1 MISKYEAL
9 QEQIDNQPALGQ
21 QKLKAMLRF
30 LQDGQVSR
38 SELEKILTYDYKG
51 KTEEQPELYTTLVGL
66 VINLYIKNNGQENFL
81 ELYNSLQGEPEQVQD
96 GTVKEGEEQSEPTEG
111 NSTIIAPQHTERIPQ
126 AVAPRKRMRLASPKP
141 VEEAQ
146 EPVVEPVEE
155 AQEPVV
161 EPVEEAQ
168 EPVVE
173 PVEEVLPIEEVAEV
187 EEVKEQPV
195 AIEPIEPVTYVEP
208 ELEDTDLEEEVEE
221 ELESAEIE
229 VPEQPEDTEVGEPE
243 EPVAEDDSEP
253 VADAKPRK
261 KGGVLKYIAVGVPT
275 VLAIGG
281 LVFWQVN
288 ENNKASSLAEQEV
301 VKILEEAPKK
311 EETAT
316 ALSSGEFDNNVKALT
331 TAIDTIKQNDKTG
344 LSGYFT
350 FEDKR
355 YIIQKYDQSGTL
367 TVFDPK
373 GEKVVYNDEWV
384 QKFIEN
390 SKAKAKKTEKKE
402 EKPKSSDDSSKKEN
416 KKDADSNAVQTKKK
430 EGSN

>member
-30 LQDGQVSR
+30 LQDGQVSQ

-51 KTEEQPELYTTLVGL
+51 KTEEQSELYTTLVGL
-66 VINLYIKNNGQENFL
+66 VIDLYIKNNGQENFL
-81 ELYNSLQGEPEQVQD
+81 ELYNSLQGEPEQVQAEP
-96 GTVKEGEEQSEPTEG
+96 VEEKENEPTEG
-111 NSTIIAPQHTERIPQ
+111 NSTIIAPQHTERTPQ

-141 VEEAQ
+141 KEEVQ
-146 EPVVEPVEE
+146 EPVVEPV
-155 AQEPVV
+155 
-161 EPVEEAQ
+161 
-168 EPVVE
+168 
-173 PVEEVLPIEEVAEV
+173 EEVAEV

-195 AIEPIEPVTYVEP
+195 ATEPIEPVTYVESK
-208 ELEDTDLEEEVEE
+208 LEDTDLEEEVE
-221 ELESAEIE
+221 APE
-229 VPEQPEDTEVGEPE
+229 VADTEVADEPE

-261 KGGVLKYIAVGVPT
+261 KGGVLKYVAVGIPT

-311 EETAT
+311 EEAT
-316 ALSSGEFDNNVKALT
+316 ALSSGEFENNVKALT
-331 TAIDTIKQNDKTG
+331 TAFDTIKQNDKTG
-344 LSGYFT
+344 LSGYFV

-355 YIIQKYDQSGTL
+355 YIIQKYDQTGTL
-367 TVFDPK
+367 TTFDSK
-373 GEKVVYNDEWV
+373 GEKVAYDDEWV

-390 SKAKAKKTEKKE
+390 SKAKAKKTENKKE
-402 EKPKSSDDSSKKEN
+402 EN
-416 KKDADSNAVQTKKK
+416 KKDGDSNTVQIKKK

>member
-30 LQDGQVSR
+30 LQDGQVSQ

-51 KTEEQPELYTTLVGL
+51 KTEEQSELYTTLVGL
-66 VINLYIKNNGQENFL
+66 VIDLYIKNNGQESFL
-81 ELYNSLQGEPEQVQD
+81 ELYNSLQEEPEQVQD
-96 GTVKEGEEQSEPTEG
+96 ESVKEGEEQSEPTEG
-111 NSTIIAPQHTERIPQ
+111 SSTIVAPQHTERTPQ

-141 VEEAQ
+141 KEEVQ
-146 EPVVEPVEE
+146 EPVVD
-155 AQEPVV
+155 
-161 EPVEEAQ
+161 
-168 EPVVE
+168 

-195 AIEPIEPVTYVEP
+195 ATEPIEPVTYVEP
-208 ELEDTDLEEEVEE
+208 ELEDTDLEEVEAPEV
-221 ELESAEIE
+221 ADTE
-229 VPEQPEDTEVGEPE
+229 VADEPEQPEQ
-243 EPVAEDDSEP
+243 PVAEDDSEP

-261 KGGVLKYIAVGVPT
+261 KGGILKYIAVGVPT

-311 EETAT
+311 EETGAG
-316 ALSSGEFDNNVKALT
+316 LSSGEFDNDVKALT
-331 TAIDTIKQNDKTG
+331 TTFDTIKKNDKTG
-344 LSGYFT
+344 LSGYFV
-350 FEDKR
+350 FENKR
-355 YIIQKYDQSGTL
+355 YIIQKYDQTGTL
-367 TVFDPK
+367 TTFDSK
-373 GEKVVYNDEWV
+373 GEKVAYDDEWV

-390 SKAKAKKTEKKE
+390 SKAKAKKTENKKE
-402 EKPKSSDDSSKKEN
+402 EKPKSSDDSSKKE
-416 KKDADSNAVQTKKK
+416 
-430 EGSN
+430 GSN

>member
-30 LQDGQVSR
+30 LQDGQVSQ

-51 KTEEQPELYTTLVGL
+51 KTEEQSELYTTLVGL
-66 VINLYIKNNGQENFL
+66 VIDLYIKNNGQENFL
-81 ELYNSLQGEPEQVQD
+81 ELYNSLQGEPEPVEE
-96 GTVKEGEEQSEPTEG
+96 KENEPTEG
-111 NSTIIAPQHTERIPQ
+111 NSTIIAPQHTERTPQ

-141 VEEAQ
+141 KEEVQ
-146 EPVVEPVEE
+146 EV
-155 AQEPVV
+155 
-161 EPVEEAQ
+161 Q

-187 EEVKEQPV
+187 EEVKEEPV
-195 AIEPIEPVTYVEP
+195 ATEPIEPVTYVEP
-208 ELEDTDLEEEVEE
+208 ELEDTDLEEVEAPEV
-221 ELESAEIE
+221 A
-229 VPEQPEDTEVGEPE
+229 DTEVADEPE
-243 EPVAEDDSEP
+243 EPVVEDDSEP

-311 EETAT
+311 EDTAT

-331 TAIDTIKQNDKTG
+331 TAFDTIKQNDKTG

-367 TVFDPK
+367 TVFDSK

>member
-9 QEQIDNQPALGQ
+9 QEQIDNQPALRQ

-30 LQDGQVSR
+30 LQDGQVSQ

-51 KTEEQPELYTTLVGL
+51 KTEEQSELYTTLVGL
-66 VINLYIKNNGQENFL
+66 VIDLYIKNNGQENFL
-81 ELYNSLQGEPEQVQD
+81 ELYNSLQGEPEQVQAEP
-96 GTVKEGEEQSEPTEG
+96 VKEKEEQNEPTEG
-111 NSTIIAPQHTERIPQ
+111 DSTIIAPQHTERTPQ

-141 VEEAQ
+141 KEE
-146 EPVVEPVEE
+146 V
-155 AQEPVV
+155 
-161 EPVEEAQ
+161 Q

-187 EEVKEQPV
+187 GEVKEEPV
-195 AIEPIEPVTYVEP
+195 ATEPIEPVTYVEP
-208 ELEDTDLEEEVEE
+208 EFEDTDLEEVEAPEV
-221 ELESAEIE
+221 A
-229 VPEQPEDTEVGEPE
+229 DTEVADEPE
-243 EPVAEDDSEP
+243 QLEEP

-311 EETAT
+311 EDTAT
-316 ALSSGEFDNNVKALT
+316 ALSSSEFDNNVKALT
-331 TAIDTIKQNDKTG
+331 TAFDTIKQNEKTG

>member
-30 LQDGQVSR
+30 LQDGQVSQ
-38 SELEKILTYDYKG
+38 SELEKILTSDYKG
-51 KTEEQPELYTTLVGL
+51 KTEEQSELYTTLVGL
-66 VINLYIKNNGQENFL
+66 VIDLYIKNNGQENFL
-81 ELYNSLQGEPEQVQD
+81 ELYNSLQGELEQVQAEP
-96 GTVKEGEEQSEPTEG
+96 VKEKEEKNEPTEG
-111 NSTIIAPQHTERIPQ
+111 NSTIIAPQHTERTPQ

-141 VEEAQ
+141 KEEVQ
-146 EPVVEPVEE
+146 EL
-155 AQEPVV
+155 
-161 EPVEEAQ
+161 
-168 EPVVE
+168 VVE

-195 AIEPIEPVTYVEP
+195 ATEPTEPVTYVEP
-208 ELEDTDLEEEVEE
+208 ELEDTDLEEVEAPEV
-221 ELESAEIE
+221 A
-229 VPEQPEDTEVGEPE
+229 DTEVADEPEQLE

-311 EETAT
+311 EDTAT

-331 TAIDTIKQNDKTG
+331 TAFDTIKQNDKTG

-355 YIIQKYDQSGTL
+355 YIIQKYDQTGTL

>member
-30 LQDGQVSR
+30 LQDGQVSQ

-51 KTEEQPELYTTLVGL
+51 KTEGQSELYTTLVGL
-66 VINLYIKNNGQENFL
+66 VIDLYIKNNGQENFL

-96 GTVKEGEEQSEPTEG
+96 DSVKEGGGQSEPTEG
-111 NSTIIAPQHTERIPQ
+111 NSTIIAPQHTERTPQ

-141 VEEAQ
+141 KEEVQ
-146 EPVVEPVEE
+146 EPVVD
-155 AQEPVV
+155 
-161 EPVEEAQ
+161 
-168 EPVVE
+168 
-173 PVEEVLPIEEVAEV
+173 PVEEVVEV

-195 AIEPIEPVTYVEP
+195 ATEPIEPVTYVEP
-208 ELEDTDLEEEVEE
+208 ELEDTDLEEEVE
-221 ELESAEIE
+221 APE
-229 VPEQPEDTEVGEPE
+229 VADTELADEPE

-311 EETAT
+311 EEAT

-331 TAIDTIKQNDKTG
+331 TAFDTIKQNDKTG
-344 LSGYFT
+344 LSGYFV

-355 YIIQKYDQSGTL
+355 YIIQKYDQTGTL
-367 TVFDPK
+367 TTFDLK
-373 GEKVVYNDEWV
+373 GEKVTYDDEWV

-390 SKAKAKKTEKKE
+390 SKAKAKKTENKKE
-402 EKPKSSDDSSKKEN
+402 EN
-416 KKDADSNAVQTKKK
+416 KKDADSNTVQIKKK

>member
-30 LQDGQVSR
+30 LQDGQVSQ
-38 SELEKILTYDYKG
+38 SELEKILTSDYKG
-51 KTEEQPELYTTLVGL
+51 KTEEQSELYTTLVGL
-66 VINLYIKNNGQENFL
+66 VIDLYIKNNGQENFL
-81 ELYNSLQGEPEQVQD
+81 ELYNSLQGEPEQVQAEP
-96 GTVKEGEEQSEPTEG
+96 VEEKQNEPTEG
-111 NSTIIAPQHTERIPQ
+111 NSTIIAPQHTERTPQ

-141 VEEAQ
+141 KEEVQ
-146 EPVVEPVEE
+146 EPVVDPVEE
-155 AQEPVV
+155 A
-161 EPVEEAQ
+161 
-168 EPVVE
+168 
-173 PVEEVLPIEEVAEV
+173 LPIEEVAEV

-195 AIEPIEPVTYVEP
+195 ATEPIEPVTYVEP
-208 ELEDTDLEEEVEE
+208 ELEDTDLEEVEAPEVADE
-221 ELESAEIE
+221 
-229 VPEQPEDTEVGEPE
+229 PEQLE

-311 EETAT
+311 EDTAT

-331 TAIDTIKQNDKTG
+331 TAFDTIKQNDKTG

-355 YIIQKYDQSGTL
+355 YIIQKYDQTGTL
-367 TVFDPK
+367 TTFDSK

>member
-30 LQDGQVSR
+30 LQDGQVSQ

-51 KTEEQPELYTTLVGL
+51 KTEEQSELYTTLVGL
-66 VINLYIKNNGQENFL
+66 VIDLYIKNNGQENFL
-81 ELYNSLQGEPEQVQD
+81 ELYNSLQGEPEQVQAEP
-96 GTVKEGEEQSEPTEG
+96 VKEKEEQNEPTEG
-111 NSTIIAPQHTERIPQ
+111 DSTIIAPQHTERTPQ

-141 VEEAQ
+141 KEEVQ
-146 EPVVEPVEE
+146 E
-155 AQEPVV
+155 Q
-161 EPVEEAQ
+161 
-168 EPVVE
+168 VVE

-195 AIEPIEPVTYVEP
+195 ATEPIEPVTYVEP
-208 ELEDTDLEEEVEE
+208 ELEDTDLEEVEAPEV
-221 ELESAEIE
+221 A
-229 VPEQPEDTEVGEPE
+229 DTEVADEPEQLE

-311 EETAT
+311 EDTAT

-331 TAIDTIKQNDKTG
+331 TAFDTIKQNDKTG

-355 YIIQKYDQSGTL
+355 YIIQKYDQTGTL

>member
-30 LQDGQVSR
+30 LQDGQVSQ
-38 SELEKILTYDYKG
+38 SDLEKILTYDYKG
-51 KTEEQPELYTTLVGL
+51 KTEEQSELYTTLVGL
-66 VINLYIKNNGQENFL
+66 VIDLYIKNNGQENFL
-81 ELYNSLQGEPEQVQD
+81 ELYNSLQGEPEVQVEP
-96 GTVKEGEEQSEPTEG
+96 VEEKEGKNESTEG
-111 NSTIIAPQHTERIPQ
+111 NSTIVAPQHTERTPQ

-141 VEEAQ
+141 KEE
-146 EPVVEPVEE
+146 V
-155 AQEPVV
+155 
-161 EPVEEAQ
+161 Q

-195 AIEPIEPVTYVEP
+195 ATEPIEPATYVEP
-208 ELEDTDLEEEVEE
+208 EPDLEDTDLEEEVEV
-221 ELESAEIE
+221 LEVA
-229 VPEQPEDTEVGEPE
+229 DTEVADEPE
-243 EPVAEDDSEP
+243 EPVVEDDSEP

-311 EETAT
+311 EEAG
-316 ALSSGEFDNNVKALT
+316 AGLSSGEFDNNVKALT
-331 TAIDTIKQNDKTG
+331 TAFDTIKQNDKTG
-344 LSGYFT
+344 LSGYFV

-355 YIIQKYDQSGTL
+355 YIIQKYDQTGTL
-367 TVFDPK
+367 TTFDSK
-373 GEKVVYNDEWV
+373 GEKVAYDDEWV

-390 SKAKAKKTEKKE
+390 SKAKAKKTENKKE
-402 EKPKSSDDSSKKEN
+402 EN
-416 KKDADSNAVQTKKK
+416 KKDADSNTVQIKKK

>member
-30 LQDGQVSR
+30 LQDGQVSQ
-38 SELEKILTYDYKG
+38 SELEKVLTYDYKG
-51 KTEEQPELYTTLVGL
+51 KTEEQSELYTTLVGL
-66 VINLYIKNNGQENFL
+66 VIDLYIKNNGQENFL
-81 ELYNSLQGEPEQVQD
+81 ELYNSLQGEPEQVQPEP
-96 GTVKEGEEQSEPTEG
+96 VEEKENEPTEG
-111 NSTIIAPQHTERIPQ
+111 NSTIIAPQHTERTPQ

-141 VEEAQ
+141 KEE
-146 EPVVEPVEE
+146 V
-155 AQEPVV
+155 
-161 EPVEEAQ
+161 Q

-195 AIEPIEPVTYVEP
+195 ATEPIEPVTYVEP
-208 ELEDTDLEEEVEE
+208 ELEDTDLEEVEAPEVADE
-221 ELESAEIE
+221 
-229 VPEQPEDTEVGEPE
+229 PEQLE

-311 EETAT
+311 EDTAT

-355 YIIQKYDQSGTL
+355 YIIQKYDQSTGSL
-367 TVFDPK
+367 TVFDAK

-390 SKAKAKKTEKKE
+390 SKAKAKKTENKKE

>member
-126 AVAPRKRMRLASPKP
+126 AVAPRKRMRLASPK
-141 VEEAQ
+141 
-146 EPVVEPVEE
+146 
-155 AQEPVV
+155 
-161 EPVEEAQ
+161 PVEEAQ

>member
-9 QEQIDNQPALGQ
+9 QEQIGNQPALGQ

-30 LQDGQVSR
+30 LQDGQVSQ
-38 SELEKILTYDYKG
+38 SELEKILTSDYKG
-51 KTEEQPELYTTLVGL
+51 KTEEQSELYTTLVGL
-66 VINLYIKNNGQENFL
+66 VIDLYIKNNGQENFL
-81 ELYNSLQGEPEQVQD
+81 ELYNSLQGEPEQVQAEP
-96 GTVKEGEEQSEPTEG
+96 VEEKEEKNEPTEG
-111 NSTIIAPQHTERIPQ
+111 NSTIIAPQHTERTPQ

-141 VEEAQ
+141 KEE
-146 EPVVEPVEE
+146 V
-155 AQEPVV
+155 
-161 EPVEEAQ
+161 Q

-195 AIEPIEPVTYVEP
+195 ATEPIEPVTYVEP
-208 ELEDTDLEEEVEE
+208 ELEDTDLEEVEAPEV
-221 ELESAEIE
+221 ADTE
-229 VPEQPEDTEVGEPE
+229 VADEPEQPEQPE

-331 TAIDTIKQNDKTG
+331 TAFDTIKQNDKTG

-355 YIIQKYDQSGTL
+355 YIIQKYDQTGTL
-367 TVFDPK
+367 TTFDSK

>member
-30 LQDGQVSR
+30 LQDGQVSQ

-51 KTEEQPELYTTLVGL
+51 KTEEQSELYTTLVGL
-66 VINLYIKNNGQENFL
+66 VIDLYIKNNGQENFL
-81 ELYNSLQGEPEQVQD
+81 ELYNGLQGEPEQVQAEP
-96 GTVKEGEEQSEPTEG
+96 VEEKENEPTEG
-111 NSTIIAPQHTERIPQ
+111 NSTIIAPQHTERTPQ

-141 VEEAQ
+141 KEEVQ

-155 AQEPVV
+155 A
-161 EPVEEAQ
+161 
-168 EPVVE
+168 
-173 PVEEVLPIEEVAEV
+173 LPIEEVAEV

-195 AIEPIEPVTYVEP
+195 ATEPIEPVTYVEP
-208 ELEDTDLEEEVEE
+208 ELEDTDLEEEVE
-221 ELESAEIE
+221 APE
-229 VPEQPEDTEVGEPE
+229 VADTEVADEPEEPEQPE

-253 VADAKPRK
+253 EADAKPRK

-331 TAIDTIKQNDKTG
+331 TAFDTIKQNDKTG

-355 YIIQKYDQSGTL
+355 YIIQKYDQTGTL
-367 TVFDPK
+367 TTFDSK

-390 SKAKAKKTEKKE
+390 SKAKAKKTENKKE

-430 EGSN
+430 KEGNN

>member
-30 LQDGQVSR
+30 LQDGQVSQ
-38 SELEKILTYDYKG
+38 SEIEKILTSDYKG
-51 KTEEQPELYTTLVGL
+51 KTEEQSELYTTLVGL
-66 VINLYIKNNGQENFL
+66 VIDLYIKNNGQENFL
-81 ELYNSLQGEPEQVQD
+81 ELYNSLQGEPEQVQAES
-96 GTVKEGEEQSEPTEG
+96 VEEKENEPTEG
-111 NSTIIAPQHTERIPQ
+111 NSTIIAPQHTERTPQ

-141 VEEAQ
+141 KEEVQ
-146 EPVVEPVEE
+146 EPV
-155 AQEPVV
+155 
-161 EPVEEAQ
+161 
-168 EPVVE
+168 
-173 PVEEVLPIEEVAEV
+173 I
-187 EEVKEQPV
+187 
-195 AIEPIEPVTYVEP
+195 YVEP
-208 ELEDTDLEEEVEE
+208 ELEDTDLEEEVE
-221 ELESAEIE
+221 APE
-229 VPEQPEDTEVGEPE
+229 VADEPE
-243 EPVAEDDSEP
+243 ELVAEDDSEP

-311 EETAT
+311 EEAT

-331 TAIDTIKQNDKTG
+331 TAFDTIKQNDKTG
-344 LSGYFT
+344 LSGYFV

-355 YIIQKYDQSGTL
+355 YIIQKYDQTGTL
-367 TVFDPK
+367 TTFDSK
-373 GEKVVYNDEWV
+373 GEKVTYDDEWV

-390 SKAKAKKTEKKE
+390 SKSKAKKTENKKE
-402 EKPKSSDDSSKKEN
+402 EN
-416 KKDADSNAVQTKKK
+416 KKDADSNTVQIKKK

>member
-30 LQDGQVSR
+30 LQDGQVSQ
-38 SELEKILTYDYKG
+38 SELEKILTSDYKG
-51 KTEEQPELYTTLVGL
+51 KTEEQSELHTTLVGL
-66 VINLYIKNNGQENFL
+66 VIDLYIKNNGQENFL
-81 ELYNSLQGEPEQVQD
+81 ELYNSLQGEPEQVQAEP
-96 GTVKEGEEQSEPTEG
+96 VEEKENEPTEG
-111 NSTIIAPQHTERIPQ
+111 NSTIIAPQHTERTPQ

-141 VEEAQ
+141 KEE
-146 EPVVEPVEE
+146 V
-155 AQEPVV
+155 
-161 EPVEEAQ
+161 Q

-187 EEVKEQPV
+187 EEVKEEPV
-195 AIEPIEPVTYVEP
+195 ATEPIEPVTYVEP
-208 ELEDTDLEEEVEE
+208 ELEDTDLEEVEAPEV
-221 ELESAEIE
+221 AE
-229 VPEQPEDTEVGEPE
+229 TEVADEPE

-253 VADAKPRK
+253 EADAKPRK
-261 KGGVLKYIAVGVPT
+261 KGGILKYIAVGVPT

-281 LVFWQVN
+281 LFFWQVN

-311 EETAT
+311 EDTAT

-331 TAIDTIKQNDKTG
+331 TAFDTIKQNDKTG

-355 YIIQKYDQSGTL
+355 YIIQKYDQTGTL
-367 TVFDPK
+367 TTFDSK

>member
-9 QEQIDNQPALGQ
+9 QEQIENQPALGQ

-30 LQDGQVSR
+30 LQDGQVSQP
-38 SELEKILTYDYKG
+38 ELEKILTYDYKG
-51 KTEEQPELYTTLVGL
+51 KTEEQSELYTTLVGL
-66 VINLYIKNNGQENFL
+66 VIDLYIKNNGQENFL
-81 ELYNSLQGEPEQVQD
+81 ELYNSLQGEPEQVQPEP
-96 GTVKEGEEQSEPTEG
+96 VEEKENEPTEG
-111 NSTIIAPQHTERIPQ
+111 NSTIHAPQHTERTPQ

-141 VEEAQ
+141 KEE
-146 EPVVEPVEE
+146 V
-155 AQEPVV
+155 
-161 EPVEEAQ
+161 Q

-173 PVEEVLPIEEVAEV
+173 PVEEV
-187 EEVKEQPV
+187 KEQPV
-195 AIEPIEPVTYVEP
+195 TTEPIEPVTYVEP
-208 ELEDTDLEEEVEE
+208 ELEDTDLEEEVEAPE
-221 ELESAEIE
+221 VSDIE
-229 VPEQPEDTEVGEPE
+229 VVDEPE

-311 EETAT
+311 EEAT

-331 TAIDTIKQNDKTG
+331 TAFDTIKQNDKTG
-344 LSGYFT
+344 LSGYFV

-355 YIIQKYDQSGTL
+355 YIIQKYDQTGTL
-367 TVFDPK
+367 TTFDSK
-373 GEKVVYNDEWV
+373 GEKVTYDDEWV

-390 SKAKAKKTEKKE
+390 SKAKAKKTENKKE
-402 EKPKSSDDSSKKEN
+402 EN
-416 KKDADSNAVQTKKK
+416 KKDADSNTVQIKKK

>member
-9 QEQIDNQPALGQ
+9 QEKIENQPALGQ

-30 LQDGQVSR
+30 LQDGQVSQ

-51 KTEEQPELYTTLVGL
+51 KTEEQSELYTTLVGL
-66 VINLYIKNNGQENFL
+66 VIDLYIKNNGQENFL
-81 ELYNSLQGEPEQVQD
+81 ELYNSLQGEPEQVQAEP
-96 GTVKEGEEQSEPTEG
+96 VKEKEEKNEPTEG
-111 NSTIIAPQHTERIPQ
+111 NSTIIAPQHTERTPQ

-141 VEEAQ
+141 KEEVQ
-146 EPVVEPVEE
+146 EV
-155 AQEPVV
+155 
-161 EPVEEAQ
+161 Q

-187 EEVKEQPV
+187 EEVMEQPV
-195 AIEPIEPVTYVEP
+195 ATEPIEPVTYVEP
-208 ELEDTDLEEEVEE
+208 ELEDTDLEEEVE
-221 ELESAEIE
+221 APE
-229 VPEQPEDTEVGEPE
+229 VADTEVADEPEDTEVE
-243 EPVAEDDSEP
+243 EPEDDSEP

-311 EETAT
+311 EDTAT

-355 YIIQKYDQSGTL
+355 YIIQKYDQTGTL

-390 SKAKAKKTEKKE
+390 SKAKAKKTENKKE
-402 EKPKSSDDSSKKEN
+402 EKPKSSDDSSKKED
-416 KKDADSNAVQTKKK
+416 KDAGLNTVQTKKK
-430 EGSN
+430 EGNN

>member
-9 QEQIDNQPALGQ
+9 QEQIENQPALGQ

-30 LQDGQVSR
+30 LQDGQVSQ

-51 KTEEQPELYTTLVGL
+51 KTEEQSELYTTLVGL
-66 VINLYIKNNGQENFL
+66 VIDLYIKNNGQENFL
-81 ELYNSLQGEPEQVQD
+81 ELYNSLQGEPEEVQAEP
-96 GTVKEGEEQSEPTEG
+96 VEEKKEQSEPVED
-111 NSTIIAPQHTERIPQ
+111 NSTIHAPRHTERTPQ

-141 VEEAQ
+141 KEEVQ
-146 EPVVEPVEE
+146 EPVVDP
-155 AQEPVV
+155 
-161 EPVEEAQ
+161 
-168 EPVVE
+168 VE
-173 PVEEVLPIEEVAEV
+173 PVEEVLPIEEVTEV

-195 AIEPIEPVTYVEP
+195 AIEPTEPEVQDEP
-208 ELEDTDLEEEVEE
+208 ELEDTDLEEE
-221 ELESAEIE
+221 IE
-229 VPEQPEDTEVGEPE
+229 APEVADTEVTEVADEPE

-253 VADAKPRK
+253 EADAKPRK

-301 VKILEEAPKK
+301 VKILGEAPKK

-331 TAIDTIKQNDKTG
+331 TAIDTIKPNDKTG

-355 YIIQKYDQSGTL
+355 YIIQKYDQTGTL
-367 TVFDPK
+367 TVFDSK

-390 SKAKAKKTEKKE
+390 SKAKAKKTENKKE
-402 EKPKSSDDSSKKEN
+402 EKPKNSDDSSKKEN

>member
-9 QEQIDNQPALGQ
+9 QEQIENQPALGQ

-30 LQDGQVSR
+30 LQDGQVSQ

-51 KTEEQPELYTTLVGL
+51 KTEEQSELYTTLVGL
-66 VINLYIKNNGQENFL
+66 VIDLYIKNNGQENFL
-81 ELYNSLQGEPEQVQD
+81 ELYNSLQGEPEQVQPEP
-96 GTVKEGEEQSEPTEG
+96 VEEKENEPVEG
-111 NSTIIAPQHTERIPQ
+111 NSTIHAPQHTERTPQ

-141 VEEAQ
+141 KEEVQ
-146 EPVVEPVEE
+146 ETVIEP
-155 AQEPVV
+155 
-161 EPVEEAQ
+161 
-168 EPVVE
+168 VE
-173 PVEEVLPIEEVAEV
+173 PVEEVLPIEEVAEI

-195 AIEPIEPVTYVEP
+195 ATELIEPEVQDEP
-208 ELEDTDLEEEVEE
+208 ELEEEPEDTDLEEEVE
-221 ELESAEIE
+221 APE
-229 VPEQPEDTEVGEPE
+229 VADTEVADEPE

-253 VADAKPRK
+253 VADAKQRK

-275 VLAIGG
+275 LLAIGG

-301 VKILEEAPKK
+301 VKILGEAPKK

-331 TAIDTIKQNDKTG
+331 TAIDTIKPNDKTG

-355 YIIQKYDQSGTL
+355 YIIQKYDQTGTL

-373 GEKVVYNDEWV
+373 GEKVTYNDEWV

-390 SKAKAKKTEKKE
+390 SKAKAKKTENKAG
-402 EKPKSSDDSSKKEN
+402 EKPKSSDDSSKEDDKN
-416 KKDADSNAVQTKKK
+416 KDSNTVQTKKK
-430 EGSN
+430 KEGNN

>member
-9 QEQIDNQPALGQ
+9 QEQIENQPALGQ

-30 LQDGQVSR
+30 LQDGQVSQ

-51 KTEEQPELYTTLVGL
+51 KTEEQSELYTTLVGL
-66 VINLYIKNNGQENFL
+66 VIDLYIRNNGQENFL
-81 ELYNSLQGEPEQVQD
+81 ELYNSLQGEPEEVQAEP
-96 GTVKEGEEQSEPTEG
+96 VKEKEEKNEPTEG
-111 NSTIIAPQHTERIPQ
+111 DSTIIAPQHTERTPQ
-126 AVAPRKRMRLASPKP
+126 AVAPRKRMRLVSPKP
-141 VEEAQ
+141 VEEVQ
-146 EPVVEPVEE
+146 EPVVDP
-155 AQEPVV
+155 
-161 EPVEEAQ
+161 
-168 EPVVE
+168 VE

-195 AIEPIEPVTYVEP
+195 AIEPTEPEVQDEP
-208 ELEDTDLEEEVEE
+208 ELEDTDLEEEVE
-221 ELESAEIE
+221 APE
-229 VPEQPEDTEVGEPE
+229 VADTEVADEPEQLE

-261 KGGVLKYIAVGVPT
+261 KGGILKYIAVGVPT

-331 TAIDTIKQNDKTG
+331 TAIDTIKPNDKTG

-350 FEDKR
+350 FQDKR
-355 YIIQKYDQSGTL
+355 YIIQKYDQTGTL

>member
-30 LQDGQVSR
+30 LQDGQVSQ

-51 KTEEQPELYTTLVGL
+51 KTEEQSELYTTLVGL
-66 VINLYIKNNGQENFL
+66 VIDLYIKNNGQENFL
-81 ELYNSLQGEPEQVQD
+81 ELYNSLQGEPEQVQAEP
-96 GTVKEGEEQSEPTEG
+96 VKEKEEQNEPTEG
-111 NSTIIAPQHTERIPQ
+111 DSTIIAPQHTERTPQ

-141 VEEAQ
+141 KEE
-146 EPVVEPVEE
+146 V
-155 AQEPVV
+155 
-161 EPVEEAQ
+161 Q

-187 EEVKEQPV
+187 EEAKEQPV
-195 AIEPIEPVTYVEP
+195 ATELIEPVTYVEP
-208 ELEDTDLEEEVEE
+208 ELEDTDLEEVEAPEVAD
-221 ELESAEIE
+221 AEVADE
-229 VPEQPEDTEVGEPE
+229 PEQLE

-253 VADAKPRK
+253 ETDAKPRK

-311 EETAT
+311 EDTAT

-331 TAIDTIKQNDKTG
+331 TAFDTIKQNDKTG

>member
-30 LQDGQVSR
+30 LQDGQVSQ

-51 KTEEQPELYTTLVGL
+51 KTEEQSELYTTLVGL
-66 VINLYIKNNGQENFL
+66 VIDLYIKNNGQENFL
-81 ELYNSLQGEPEQVQD
+81 ELYNSLQGEPKQVQAEP
-96 GTVKEGEEQSEPTEG
+96 VEEKENEPTEG
-111 NSTIIAPQHTERIPQ
+111 DSTIIAPQHTERTPQ

-141 VEEAQ
+141 KEEVQ
-146 EPVVEPVEE
+146 EPVVVPV
-155 AQEPVV
+155 
-161 EPVEEAQ
+161 
-168 EPVVE
+168 
-173 PVEEVLPIEEVAEV
+173 EEVAEV

-195 AIEPIEPVTYVEP
+195 TTEPIEPVTYVEP
-208 ELEDTDLEEEVEE
+208 ELEDTDLKEEVEAPKV
-221 ELESAEIE
+221 S
-229 VPEQPEDTEVGEPE
+229 DTEVADEPE

-311 EETAT
+311 EEAT

-331 TAIDTIKQNDKTG
+331 TAFDTIKQNDKTG
-344 LSGYFT
+344 LSGYFV

-355 YIIQKYDQSGTL
+355 YIIQKYDQTGTL
-367 TVFDPK
+367 TTFDSK
-373 GEKVVYNDEWV
+373 GEKVTYDDEWV

-390 SKAKAKKTEKKE
+390 SKAKAKKTENKKE
-402 EKPKSSDDSSKKEN
+402 EN
-416 KKDADSNAVQTKKK
+416 KKDADSNTVQIKKK

>member
-9 QEQIDNQPALGQ
+9 QEQIENQPALGQ

-30 LQDGQVSR
+30 LQDGQVSQ

-51 KTEEQPELYTTLVGL
+51 KTEDQSELYTTLVGL
-66 VINLYIKNNGQENFL
+66 VIDLYIKNNGQENFL
-81 ELYNSLQGEPEQVQD
+81 ELYNSLQGEPEPEPIQPKPVQPEP
-96 GTVKEGEEQSEPTEG
+96 VEEKENEPTEG
-111 NSTIIAPQHTERIPQ
+111 DSTIHAPQHTERTPQ

-141 VEEAQ
+141 KEEVQ
-146 EPVVEPVEE
+146 EPVIEP
-155 AQEPVV
+155 
-161 EPVEEAQ
+161 
-168 EPVVE
+168 VE

-187 EEVKEQPV
+187 EEVMEQPV
-195 AIEPIEPVTYVEP
+195 ATEPKEPEVQDEP
-208 ELEDTDLEEEVEE
+208 ELEEELESAEIEEPEDTDLEEEVE
-221 ELESAEIE
+221 APE
-229 VPEQPEDTEVGEPE
+229 VADTEVAE

-331 TAIDTIKQNDKTG
+331 TAIDTIKPNDKTG

-355 YIIQKYDQSGTL
+355 YIIQKYDQTGTL

-390 SKAKAKKTEKKE
+390 SKAKAKKTENKAG
-402 EKPKSSDDSSKKEN
+402 EKPKSSDDSSKKEDKN
-416 KKDADSNAVQTKKK
+416 ADSNTVQTKKK
-430 EGSN
+430 KEGNN